1 MIFSTTNQWISSALP
16 ILGVWQENTNNVVS
30 PVRLPVTTQNT
41 IEKIL
46 AHKAF
51 QPRLGNTFYL
61 SPNED
66 FPLGVGLVG
75 LGSEDCYGMAQHQEA
90 ITKAF
95 QAFSWANELLWTDQ
109 LWFSTAT
116 TERKAETLAT
126 VLCNVTNYTT
136 TWKKAPTATQFP
148 QTIYSWFERNLEASF
163 AAGEKIGQA
172 LAWGRFLANQPS
184 NIGTPTFLAQEAFHM
199 TLRCPNLHCRVYQKD
214 ELHAYGGLLGVAQGS
229 QEAPVLIEVTYQG
242 TDSSKAPLALVGKG
256 ITFDAGGISLKPSAG
271 MEYMIFDMCGAA
283 SILATVKAIAMLAL
297 PINIKVI
304 VPACENLPSGSAMK
318 PGDIIRT
325 LSGRTVEVDN
335 TDAEGRLILADAITH
350 ALQYNPH
357 TIIDV
362 ATLTGAAVIALGTP
376 YSALFS
382 NRDALAQSLLDAGEK
397 TADLAWRMPL
407 HPAYQKRMQSHR
419 ADLVNVS
426 GKREGGSCTAAA
438 FLQYFVRDCAWAHL
452 DIAATAQTHGAKYGA
467 TGRPI
472 QLLIEYCRN
481 LVNVS

>member
-1 MIFSTTNQWISSALP
+1 MNFSIATQWLNTALP
-16 ILGVWQENTNNVVS
+16 ILGVWQATQAQLITPTNFSTTVQENIQKVL
-30 PVRLPVTTQNT
+30 RL
-41 IEKIL
+41 
-46 AHKAF
+46 KAF
-51 QPRLGNTFYL
+51 KPRLGNTFYL
-61 SPNED
+61 PPCEE
-66 FPLGVGLVG
+66 FPLGVGLIG
-75 LGSEDCYGMAQHQEA
+75 LGKENEYGMAQHQEA

-95 QAFSWANELLWTDQ
+95 QAFSWAEELLFTDQ
-109 LWFSTAT
+109 LWLKVTK
-116 TERKAETLAT
+116 ERIAETLAC
-126 VLCNVTNYTT
+126 VITNLTT
-136 TWKKAPTATQFP
+136 HTASWKKAPLENQYPSTVYSYTEDALSTAFG
-148 QTIYSWFERNLEASF
+148 I
-163 AAGEKIGQA
+163 GEKIGQS

-199 TLRCPNLHCRVYQKD
+199 TLRCPNLQCRVYQKD
-214 ELHAYGGLLGVAQGS
+214 ELHSYGGLLGVAQGS
-229 QEAPVLIEVTYQG
+229 QEPPVLIEITYQG
-242 TDSSKAPLALVGKG
+242 TDPTKAPLALVGKG
-256 ITFDAGGISLKPSAG
+256 ITFDAGGISLKPAAG
-271 MEYMIFDMCGAA
+271 MRYMIFDMCGAA
-283 SILATVKAIAMLAL
+283 SVLATIKAIALLAL
-297 PINIKVI
+297 PINVTVI
-304 VPACENLPSGSAMK
+304 VPACENLPSGTAMK

-350 ALQYNPH
+350 ALQHQPH

-362 ATLTGAAVIALGTP
+362 ATLTGAAVIALGSP

-382 NRDALAQSLLDAGEK
+382 NRDDLAAALLTAGEN

-407 HPAYQKRMQSHR
+407 HPLYQKRMQSHR